1 MQSKHRQILDAIFA
15 IPVPANIAWSDII
28 GLFRALG
35 AELSEGRG
43 SRVRVSLNNVDAVF
57 HRPRPRKKR
66 IGAQWSQFGDFS
78 KKQGSALLSE
88 PKNGVM
94 ADQVSYDRE

>member
-1 MQSKHRQILDAIFA
+1 MQRKHQQILDAIFA

-43 SRVRVSLNNVDAVF
+43 SRVRVSLNDVDAVF
-57 HRPRPRKKR
+57 HRPHPQKETDK
-66 IGAQWSQFGDFS
+66 GA
-78 KKQGSALLSE
+78 
-88 PKNGVM
+88 V
-94 ADQVSYDRE
+94 VSVRRFLQEAGITPCPQ